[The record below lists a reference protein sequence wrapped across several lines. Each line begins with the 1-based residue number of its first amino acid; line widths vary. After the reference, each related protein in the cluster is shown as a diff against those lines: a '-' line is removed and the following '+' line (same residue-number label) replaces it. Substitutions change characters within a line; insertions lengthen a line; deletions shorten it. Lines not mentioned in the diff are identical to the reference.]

1 MLRGLLRRISFKSCP
16 ANLSDWMASCIAA
29 FSLVSVGIGIA
40 MVCSAWMRNLSG
52 VSKILSALSDAIP
65 SL

>member
-1 MLRGLLRRISFKSCP
+1 VVHGLRRISFKSWP

-29 FSLVSVGIGIA
+29 FSSMSVQVGIA
-40 MVCSAWMRNLSG
+40 VVSSACMQNLLG
-52 VSKILSALSDAIP
+52 VSKILSALLDAIP